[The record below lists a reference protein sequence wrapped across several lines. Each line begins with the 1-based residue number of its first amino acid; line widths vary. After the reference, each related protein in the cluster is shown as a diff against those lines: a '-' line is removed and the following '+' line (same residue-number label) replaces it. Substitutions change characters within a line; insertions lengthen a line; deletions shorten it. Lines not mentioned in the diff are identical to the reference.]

1 MHTYTYI
8 NIYIYIHTIGTVT
21 QWIAKKRTRGSI
33 PGRGQEKNNK
43 IIKLQ
48 MSSDGS
54 PKPPA
59 QHREARW
66 MFSAASV
73 CLSVCQHDNFRTI
86 KHRMTKVGGY
96 MHSTKISSEFK
107 CVQRS
112 TSLGTKK
119 TKKCGNL
126 FGSRALGSS
135 RRPRAALFSEVV
147 LGGAATPVE
156 KSACCLVTT
165 YNLILCSRKHLLS
178 LAGKVTV
185 GLALHWPY
193 VTDCSV
199 SGSVA

>member
-1 MHTYTYI
+1 MYLDAYIYIYKYTYI
-8 NIYIYIHTIGTVT
+8 HIYIHTIGTVT

-119 TKKCGNL
+119 KRK
-126 FGSRALGSS
+126 S
-135 RRPRAALFSEVV
+135 AAICSGVV
-147 LGGAATPVE
+147 LWGAV
-156 KSACCLVTT
+156 LV
-165 YNLILCSRKHLLS
+165 LMQHCFQKWS
-178 LAGKVTV
+178 
-185 GLALHWPY
+185 
-193 VTDCSV
+193 
-199 SGSVA
+199 SGVRLRRWKNQHVV